1 MRDFE
6 SCVAVTDCISNVNC
20 FSQYE
25 DHVDDETMPSK
36 DAKLFKSSSF
46 RFAVEPPGSN
56 QEGQEDGRFF
66 AAQLTDGLTINQKD
80 KTRWTRPLQQRQ
92 HQSKLSALPEKYIG
106 DPHKVH
112 L

>member
-1 MRDFE
+1 MRTMLMMKR
-6 SCVAVTDCISNVNC
+6 CLQKMQNC
-20 FSQYE
+20 SRVQVSGLLLSRLDLIKRDRME
-25 DHVDDETMPSK
+25 D
-36 DAKLFKSSSF
+36 L
-46 RFAVEPPGSN
+46 
-56 QEGQEDGRFF
+56 F